1 MTRDDIIRMARE
13 AGFRTGHIEM
23 HNAWGDDTTTH
34 KRRQTRDRI
43 DADAVAYHNGAWT
56 SKPLSSRSPSLE

>member
-1 MTRDDIIRMARE
+1 MTEQDLMTKIAAIITDMRHCKGSA
-13 AGFRTGHIEM
+13 
-23 HNAWGDDTTTH
+23 
-34 KRRQTRDRI
+34 KRLRI